1 MDANSPFQPLPDN
14 ASMYGEPTLVE
25 TGLGPA
31 YQYMTGYDSEGS
43 GIYEY
48 GAVPAS
54 AYGPYTSG
62 ASPSAFNSNAPSI
75 NISSYTT
82 PTSSPVTNFSP
93 VTTSSPVG
101 GLSTL
106 ASTPATTSATTQAA
120 GRIDTSDYEGDVYK
134 WLSTNG
140 AGMDFSSLSPQAQKT
155 ITNLANANNQSIYG
169 STTAGTSIVGPS
181 ATVVGDAMY
190 TSDGKVITNPIVSD
204 YQRYGLAAPKN
215 TPTVSPRGNPN
226 PFFNNGLTP
235 GVRNESLYTGAVTP
249 TSTDPLGLIYNTQ
262 SPVNPYAAF
271 GTGQDVSKA
280 YVTASGDIILPGG
293 QIVKNPAVADYEQYG
308 VGISKA
314 LNKGSLTSDES
325 IVANTI
331 KSAKDSA
338 IELIKEQARTQGLSS
353 RDTNDLIQTVTD
365 RFDREY
371 NDFIRA
377 ANLPGVQG
385 YKNYYTYTP
394 EQIAA
399 QVPEDQRIHRLTA
412 EEVWNGLTP
421 DEQKETSLKIIQTN
435 IDNFRKSDKPED
447 RAKVDIPIDAN
458 FIRNLANEGKINLG
472 TKLVGWDYDKLG
484 VTDPEQLKAL
494 TAAGNKYG
502 MGLNMLNDWGLLQ
515 RSSKGKT
522 SYGFNIQTGAALA
535 EAIADGKITADEL
548 HQYLPKSSGRAIKQ
562 LTEFAQ
568 DMQALRGDTAIS
580 LSDLRRIT
588 PGGTDP
594 KLINPDLKRYAVT
607 SVDYKKGNHYI
618 LVDKVGDDQYRVVGG
633 NKAFTPV
640 GGGGF
645 WNWAPK
651 IAGLA
656 LAVFAP
662 QLGASIGSALLPSAS
677 SFTQAVV
684 GNMAL
689 GGVKAGLTG
698 GNVGMGILTGG
709 AGAAVGNLVNNALM
723 PDTSWSPTLLRSGGF
738 DPGSFSSLSISNP
751 QLVNA
756 ISQTAGNAASNIVA
770 GANPLD
776 TLKGGLIN
784 LGGNVANVAV
794 GDTARSVLP
803 NLSTN
808 QNKILSGG
816 LTALAL
822 APYTKANPTFIGGGV
837 LGQLAYPYLRGLIK
851 K

>member
-1 MDANSPFQPLPDN
+1 
-14 ASMYGEPTLVE
+14 
-25 TGLGPA
+25 
-31 YQYMTGYDSEGS
+31 
-43 GIYEY
+43 
-48 GAVPAS
+48 
-54 AYGPYTSG
+54 
-62 ASPSAFNSNAPSI
+62 
-75 NISSYTT
+75 
-82 PTSSPVTNFSP
+82 
-93 VTTSSPVG
+93 
-101 GLSTL
+101 
-106 ASTPATTSATTQAA
+106 
-120 GRIDTSDYEGDVYK
+120 
-134 WLSTNG
+134 
-140 AGMDFSSLSPQAQKT
+140 
-155 ITNLANANNQSIYG
+155 
-169 STTAGTSIVGPS
+169 
-181 ATVVGDAMY
+181 
-190 TSDGKVITNPIVSD
+190 
-204 YQRYGLAAPKN
+204 
-215 TPTVSPRGNPN
+215 
-226 PFFNNGLTP
+226 
-235 GVRNESLYTGAVTP
+235 LYTGAVTP

-325 IVANTI
+325 FVANTI
-331 KSAKDSA
+331 KNAKDSA

-421 DEQKETSLKIIQTN
+421 DEQKTTSLATIQTN

-515 RSSKGKT
+515 KSSKGKT

-548 HQYLPKSSGRAIKQ
+548 HQYLPKSSGRGIKQ
-562 LTEFAQ
+562 LTKFAQ

-594 KLINPDLKRYAVT
+594 KLINPDLNRYAVT
-607 SVDYKKGNHYI
+607 SVNYKKGNHYI
-618 LVDKVGDDQYRVVGG
+618 LVDKIGDDQYRVVGG
-633 NKAFTPV
+633 SRTFTPV

-698 GNVGMGILTGG
+698 GNIGTGMITSGIG
-709 AGAAVGNLVNNALM
+709 AGVGNLVNNALM

-756 ISQTAGNAASNIVA
+756 ISQTAGNAASSIAA

-776 TLKGGLIN
+776 TLRSGLIN

-803 NLSTN
+803 NLSAN

-816 LTALAL
+816 LTSLAL
-822 APYTKANPTFIGGGV
+822 APYTKTNPALIGGGV

>member
-31 YQYMTGYDSEGS
+31 YQYMTGYDSEGQ

-62 ASPSAFNSNAPSI
+62 TSAPAFDSNA
-75 NISSYTT
+75 
-82 PTSSPVTNFSP
+82 P
-93 VTTSSPVG
+93 VTTSSPTTTGGLTAAQPALNQYGGTDTIYKNGQMVTRTQIGEDEDGDPIWRYTPSSDVGATSNVG
-101 GLSTL
+101 GLTATSPGTA
-106 ASTPATTSATTQAA
+106 AST
-120 GRIDTSDYEGDVYK
+120 
-134 WLSTNG
+134 STVN
-140 AGMDFSSLSPQAQKT
+140 S
-155 ITNLANANNQSIYG
+155 G
-169 STTAGTSIVGPS
+169 STTAGTSILGPT
-181 ATVVGDAMY
+181 ATVVGDTMY

-204 YQRYGLAAPKN
+204 YQRYGLTAPKN

-421 DEQKETSLKIIQTN
+421 DEQKTTSLATIQTN
-435 IDNFRKSDKPED
+435 IDNFRKSNKPED
-447 RAKVDIPIDAN
+447 RAKVDILIDAN

-618 LVDKVGDDQYRVVGG
+618 LVDKIGDDQYRVVGG
-633 NKAFTPV
+633 NKTFTPV

-698 GNVGMGILTGG
+698 GDVLKGMGMGGITGGIGNVTSNLLGNIDIAGLPLRPEIISGIANTASSLATSPFTGAKPTDILT
-709 AGAAVGNLVNNALM
+709 
-723 PDTSWSPTLLRSGGF
+723 
-738 DPGSFSSLSISNP
+738 
-751 QLVNA
+751 
-756 ISQTAGNAASNIVA
+756 
-770 GANPLD
+770 
-776 TLKGGLIN
+776 GGLIN
-784 LGGNVANVAV
+784 LGGAAANTLA
-794 GDTARSVLP
+794 GDTVRSVLP
-803 NLSTN
+803 NIPTGA
-808 QNKILSGG
+808 NKVLSGG

-837 LGQLAYPYLRGLIK
+837 LGQLAYPYFRGLIK

>member
-31 YQYMTGYDSEGS
+31 YQYMTGYDSEGE

-54 AYGPYTSG
+54 ASGPYNSGTS
-62 ASPSAFNSNAPSI
+62 APAFNSNAP
-75 NISSYTT
+75 
-82 PTSSPVTNFSP
+82 
-93 VTTSSPVG
+93 VTTSSPITTG
-101 GLSTL
+101 GLTAAQPALDQYGGTDTLYKSGQMVTRTQIGVDEDGDPIWRYLPSSDARVTSTAGGL
-106 ASTPATTSATTQAA
+106 TATSPGTAASTPT
-120 GRIDTSDYEGDVYK
+120 V
-134 WLSTNG
+134 N
-140 AGMDFSSLSPQAQKT
+140 P
-155 ITNLANANNQSIYG
+155 N
-169 STTAGTSIVGPS
+169 STTAGTSILGPT
-181 ATVVGDAMY
+181 ATVVGDTMY

-204 YQRYGLAAPKN
+204 YQRYGLTAPKN

-325 IVANTI
+325 FVANTI
-331 KSAKDSA
+331 KNAKDSA

-421 DEQKETSLKIIQTN
+421 DEQKTTSLATIQTN

-472 TKLVGWDYDKLG
+472 TKLVGWNYDKLG

-494 TAAGNKYG
+494 TAAGNKYS

-515 RSSKGKT
+515 KSSKGKT

-548 HQYLPKSSGRAIKQ
+548 HQYLPKSSGRGIQQ
-562 LTEFAQ
+562 LTKFAQ

-594 KLINPDLKRYAVT
+594 KLINPDLNRYAVT
-607 SVDYKKGNHYI
+607 SVNYKKGNHYI
-618 LVDKVGDDQYRVVGG
+618 LVDKIGDDQYRVVGG
-633 NKAFTPV
+633 SRTFTPV

-698 GNVGMGILTGG
+698 GNIGTGMITSGIG
-709 AGAAVGNLVNNALM
+709 AGVGNLVNNALM

-756 ISQTAGNAASNIVA
+756 ISQTAGNAASSIAA

-776 TLKGGLIN
+776 TLRSGLIN

-803 NLSTN
+803 NLSAN

-816 LTALAL
+816 LTSLAL
-822 APYTKANPTFIGGGV
+822 APYTKTNPALIGGGV